1 MFFIEI
7 YFTIINIFLIVKEE
21 VDYIFTI
28 KLYKKRIITMLSKP
42 FKESNKAEVKALV
55 NYSVFYIITY
65 NKKAYSN
72 TYIFKLYIV
81 YKVKGKN
88 K

>member
-1 MFFIEI
+1 MFL
-7 YFTIINIFLIVKEE
+7 TIKEK
-21 VDYIFTI
+21 VDYILTI
-28 KLYKKRIITMLSKP
+28 KLYKKGIIITPSKP
-42 FKESNKAEVKALV
+42 FKESNKAKVKALI

-72 TYIFKLYIV
+72 TYVFKLYIV